1 MANEIIITN
10 KELNNFKKLYTTT
23 ANNNME
29 LARKAYEL
37 DEKDAKE
44 FRKFCINEL
53 HMSKGN
59 VSKIITTG
67 EILTEMERVK
77 LTTGNYTNVYRLNPV
92 KEQLED
98 YANFVGRDVFPSM
111 TNKEVETS
119 VKEFFDDEEDEVE
132 DATEEATEED
142 ESEVVADQ
150 TELKTELA
158 EVLAMIESASFY
170 NKALKTDI
178 IERMTNIVNTL

>member
-67 EILTEMERVK
+67 EILTEMERVE

-98 YANFVGRDVFPSM
+98 YADFVGRDVFPSM
-111 TNKEVETS
+111 TNKEVEAS
-119 VKEFFDDEEDEVE
+119 VKEFFGEDENDE
-132 DATEEATEED
+132 AEEATEED
-142 ESEVVADQ
+142 ETEVVADQ
-150 TELKTELA
+150 TELKSELA
-158 EVLAMIESASFY
+158 EVLALIESASFY
-170 NKALKTDI
+170 NKTLKADI

>member
-67 EILTEMERVK
+67 EILTEMERVE

-92 KEQLED
+92 KEQLDE
-98 YANFVGRDVFPSM
+98 YADFVGREVFPSM
-111 TNKEVETS
+111 TNKEVEAS
-119 VKEFFDDEEDEVE
+119 VKEFFGDVEDEES
-132 DATEEATEED
+132 EEATEEEAED
-142 ESEVVADQ
+142 ETEVVADQ

-158 EVLAMIESASFY
+158 EVLALIESASFY
-170 NKALKTDI
+170 NKALKADI

>member
-67 EILTEMERVK
+67 EILTEMERVE

-98 YANFVGRDVFPSM
+98 YADFVGRDVFPSM
-111 TNKEVETS
+111 TNKEVEAS
-119 VKEFFDDEEDEVE
+119 VREFFGYTENVP
-132 DATEEATEED
+132 EEATEED
-142 ESEVVADQ
+142 ESEVVVDQ
-150 TELKTELA
+150 TEIKTELA
-158 EVLAMIESASFY
+158 EILAMIESASFY